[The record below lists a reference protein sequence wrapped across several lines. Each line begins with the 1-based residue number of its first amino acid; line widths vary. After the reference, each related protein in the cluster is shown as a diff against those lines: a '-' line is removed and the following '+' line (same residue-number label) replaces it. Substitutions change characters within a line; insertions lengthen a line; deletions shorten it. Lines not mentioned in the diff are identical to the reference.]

1 MEKTTSHVT
10 LPPPEEASPQDVLFL
25 AELAK
30 LLDLSDDPVTHFSA
44 IIVKDGVILA
54 TGTNRLPLGVQAL
67 PARLT
72 RPEKYFWI
80 EHAERHAILAAAK
93 SGQALAGT
101 TMYAQCMPCIEC
113 CRAAAVAGITTI
125 VADYGMTIGYTQSGT
140 HWVEGFKRS
149 AQLLEEAGVKLRL
162 VNAG

>member
-1 MEKTTSHVT
+1 METTSQVT
-10 LPPPEEASPQDVLFL
+10 LPPPEEASPQDALFL
-25 AELAK
+25 SELVK
-30 LLDLSDDPVTHFSA
+30 LLDLSHDPVTHFSA
-44 IIVKDGVILA
+44 IIAKDGVVLA
-54 TGTNRLPLGVQAL
+54 TGANRLPDNVQAL

-93 SGQALAGT
+93 SGKALAGA
-101 TMYAQCMPCIEC
+101 TMYTQCMPCIEC

-125 VADYGMTIGYTQSGT
+125 VSDYGMTTDYTQSGT

-149 AQLLEEAGVKLRL
+149 ALLLEEAGVKLRL
-162 VNAG
+162 VTVS